1 MRKGESIKTCKKRG
15 LSEFFVL
22 PLYLQLQIETNIL
35 NNMENKSKKIEE
47 IFKQDLSMYL
57 AGRQRVD
64 NQLPDAPDIEEQWAK
79 IGESYLPDA
88 MREFSK
94 YPTVALGWI
103 MFVGMAIAKYW
114 DEDWELYGKVDNLYE
129 YLRDRIDFDHMD
141 DYILDQVLLLDEN
154 EHKATSTIVAE
165 CAARTYTLLIH
176 QGYEPGTEAAFRG
189 FIAALHQM
197 YLMGAA
203 MELKR
208 LGYHMTQLQ

>member
-1 MRKGESIKTCKKRG
+1 
-15 LSEFFVL
+15 
-22 PLYLQLQIETNIL
+22 
-35 NNMENKSKKIEE
+35 MENKSKKIEE
-47 IFKQDLSMYL
+47 IFKQDLHMYL
-57 AGRQRVD
+57 AGKNRVD

-79 IGESYLPDA
+79 IGEAYLPDA
-88 MREFSK
+88 MREFTK

-103 MFVGMAIAKYW
+103 MFVGMAVAKYW
-114 DEDWELYGKVDNLYE
+114 DEDWELYSKVENLYT

-141 DYILDQVLLLDEN
+141 DHILDNVLLLDEN
-154 EHKATSTIVAE
+154 EHKATSALVAE

-203 MELKR
+203 IQLKA

>member
-1 MRKGESIKTCKKRG
+1 
-15 LSEFFVL
+15 
-22 PLYLQLQIETNIL
+22 
-35 NNMENKSKKIEE
+35 
-47 IFKQDLSMYL
+47 
-57 AGRQRVD
+57 
-64 NQLPDAPDIEEQWAK
+64 
-79 IGESYLPDA
+79 
-88 MREFSK
+88 
-94 YPTVALGWI
+94 
-103 MFVGMAIAKYW
+103 
-114 DEDWELYGKVDNLYE
+114 
-129 YLRDRIDFDHMD
+129 MD

-208 LGYHMTQLQ
+208 LGYHMTQLQKLKNIKKDFVI

>member
-1 MRKGESIKTCKKRG
+1 
-15 LSEFFVL
+15 
-22 PLYLQLQIETNIL
+22 
-35 NNMENKSKKIEE
+35 MENKSKRIEE

-57 AGRQRVD
+57 TGRQRVD
-64 NQLPDAPDIEEQWAK
+64 EQLPDAPDIEEQWAK
-79 IGESYLPDA
+79 IGESYLLMPCASSANTYRGSGMDYVC
-88 MREFSK
+88 RHGHRQI
-94 YPTVALGWI
+94 LGRGLGAVWQ
-103 MFVGMAIAKYW
+103 
-114 DEDWELYGKVDNLYE
+114 VDNLYE

>member
-1 MRKGESIKTCKKRG
+1 MENNNKKPIELVFKEDLHQYL
-15 LSEFFVL
+15 LSVGRIDERL
-22 PLYLQLQIETNIL
+22 PEASDIETL
-35 NNMENKSKKIEE
+35 
-47 IFKQDLSMYL
+47 
-57 AGRQRVD
+57 
-64 NQLPDAPDIEEQWAK
+64 WAK

-88 MREFSK
+88 MREFGK

-176 QGYEPGTEAAFRG
+176 QGYELGTEAAFRG

>member
-1 MRKGESIKTCKKRG
+1 MDNNSNHKNIEQVFQKDLHQYLLTVGRIDEH
-15 LSEFFVL
+15 L
-22 PLYLQLQIETNIL
+22 PE
-35 NNMENKSKKIEE
+35 
-47 IFKQDLSMYL
+47 
-57 AGRQRVD
+57 
-64 NQLPDAPDIEEQWAK
+64 APDIETLWQK

-114 DEDWELYGKVDNLYE
+114 DEDWELYGKVENLYL

-141 DYILDQVLLLDEN
+141 DYICQQVLLLDEN
-154 EHKATSTIVAE
+154 AHKALSNIVAE
-165 CAARTYTLLIH
+165 CAVRTYNTLIH
-176 QGYEPGTEAAFRG
+176 QGLEPGTEAAFRG

-203 MELKR
+203 VQLNSM
-208 LGYHMTQLQ
+208 GYHMTRL

>member
-1 MRKGESIKTCKKRG
+1 
-15 LSEFFVL
+15 
-22 PLYLQLQIETNIL
+22 
-35 NNMENKSKKIEE
+35 MENKSKRIEE

-57 AGRQRVD
+57 AGKQRVD
-64 NQLPDAPDIEEQWAK
+64 EQLPDAPDIEEQWAK

-141 DYILDQVLLLDEN
+141 DYICEKVLLLDEN
-154 EHKATSTIVAE
+154 AHKGLSNIVAE
-165 CAARTYTLLIH
+165 CAARTYNTLIH
-176 QGYEPGTEAAFRG
+176 QGLEPGTEAAFRG

-203 MELKR
+203 IQLNAM
-208 LGYHMTQLQ
+208 GYHMTRL

>member
-1 MRKGESIKTCKKRG
+1 MSTTSYKPQPRELLPEWMIGMTDRIMDFYTKR
-15 LSEFFVL
+15 
-22 PLYLQLQIETNIL
+22 YLHC
-35 NNMENKSKKIEE
+35 
-47 IFKQDLSMYL
+47 
-57 AGRQRVD
+57 
-64 NQLPDAPDIEEQWAK
+64 
-79 IGESYLPDA
+79 
-88 MREFSK
+88 
-94 YPTVALGWI
+94 
-103 MFVGMAIAKYW
+103 
-114 DEDWELYGKVDNLYE
+114 
-129 YLRDRIDFDHMD
+129 DRIDFDHMD